1 MFPKT
6 FTEMSDRAPGEVSA
20 SLPANKLLDAFPS
33 TVRQR
38 LQGRLRRVQA
48 QEVVYDSSA
57 HAFDVYFPHGN
68 TVVSLVRNTD
78 EGPQL
83 EVGMIGSEGLALLDV
98 LLAGKSGN
106 DMTAVAQAAGEI
118 TCVSA
123 SRLRAEFSTDVQT
136 RTLISSYTAMFLE
149 QVSQTAVCNGVHTI
163 AQRLVKWLLALR
175 ERTGSNDLVVSHE
188 SLSRMLGTQR
198 PAVTLAIGMLT
209 NAALISHSRRSI
221 HLRDVAA
228 LRGRACGCF
237 DLMLNG
243 LTRFRSQLENRR
255 T

>member
-1 MFPKT
+1 
-6 FTEMSDRAPGEVSA
+6 
-20 SLPANKLLDAFPS
+20 
-33 TVRQR
+33 
-38 LQGRLRRVQA
+38 
-48 QEVVYDSSA
+48 
-57 HAFDVYFPHGN
+57 
-68 TVVSLVRNTD
+68 
-78 EGPQL
+78 
-83 EVGMIGSEGLALLDV
+83 
-98 LLAGKSGN
+98 
-106 DMTAVAQAAGEI
+106 
-118 TCVSA
+118 
-123 SRLRAEFSTDVQT
+123 
-136 RTLISSYTAMFLE
+136 MFLE